1 MAWVGDV
8 EANGRM
14 WATPGPYL
22 RQSML
27 ISLARKVS
35 DHFLPEVFY
44 EQTTFEE
51 VEADESVTRPQEEAG
66 MVLSLAHRL
75 KEEKEAVVIKTT
87 EVDDSDSDDG
97 DDEDDQ

>member
-8 EANGRM
+8 EAKGRI

-44 EQTTFEE
+44 DETTFEE
-51 VEADESVTRPQEEAG
+51 VEADESVTRPQEEPG
-66 MVLSLAHRL
+66 MVLSLANRL
-75 KEEKEAVVIKTT
+75 KEEDEAVKEKKRRLI
-87 EVDDSDSDDG
+87 ESDSEDDDDG
-97 DDEDDQ
+97 DE

>member
-1 MAWVGDV
+1 MGDV
-8 EANGRM
+8 EAKGRM

-35 DHFLPEVFY
+35 DHSLPEVFY

-66 MVLSLAHRL
+66 MVLSLARRL
-75 KEEKEAVVIKTT
+75 KEQKEAMVKKTM
-87 EVDDSDSDDG
+87 ENDDSENDDSEN
-97 DDEDDQ
+97 DDEDDE

>member
-8 EANGRM
+8 EAKGRI

-44 EQTTFEE
+44 DQTTFEE
-51 VEADESVTRPQEEAG
+51 VEADESVTRPQEEPG
-66 MVLSLAHRL
+66 MVLSLANRL
-75 KEEKEAVVIKTT
+75 KEEEEAVKEKKRRLI
-87 EVDDSDSDDG
+87 ESDSEDDDD
-97 DDEDDQ
+97 DDE